1 MSPKYKEL
9 HNQNLPQ
16 QESTLLEGILSEARE
31 EARKL
36 VDDAKAQVRK
46 KKASAESQSRSI
58 IEDARR
64 RAVEQRS
71 AIMRSAESAT
81 AAEVRRIHLRG
92 REALF
97 DKVITRLK
105 ETIVALSQGE
115 EYPPILKGWIIEA
128 VLGLGTANGLIEA
141 PERER
146 SIITADF
153 LTDAAEEIQRISA
166 REVSLSLADAA
177 AVGGPGIIVY
187 NRERTLA
194 FDNRLE
200 ARISR
205 FRRDLIRILSDDL
218 ALAEEK

>member
-1 MSPKYKEL
+1 MSPKYEEL
-9 HNQNLPQ
+9 YNQNLPQ
-16 QESTLLEGILSEARE
+16 QEATLLEGILSEARE

-36 VDDAKAQVRK
+36 VDDAQAQSRK
-46 KKASAESQSRSI
+46 KRESAESQSRSV

-64 RAVEQRS
+64 RAAEQRS

-81 AAEVRRIHLRG
+81 AAEVRRIYLRG

-105 ETIVALSQGE
+105 EAMVTLSRGE

-128 VLGLGTANGLIEA
+128 ALGLGTADGLIEA

-153 LTDAAEEIQRISA
+153 LHDAAKEIQRISA

-177 AVGGPGIIVY
+177 AVGGPGVIVY
-187 NRERTLA
+187 NKERTLA

-205 FRRDLIRILSDDL
+205 FRRELIRILSDDL
-218 ALAEEK
+218 ALPEEK